1 MVDQT
6 ATLRNPA
13 SFDFRRPRL
22 DPCRRRMVFGPVRPM
37 ERPNF
42 LERLLGR

>member
-1 MVDQT
+1 MLEQSAV
-6 ATLRNPA
+6 LRSA
-13 SFDFRRPRL
+13 SSFDTRHSRL
-22 DPCRRRMVFGPVRPM
+22 DPCRRRMIFGPVRPM